1 MSQFELH
8 CDRKEHSVI
17 NLKRISPPP
26 GEVIFLLTKLQNIQN
41 KECERKYK
49 CKTYALQNTQKCSVQ
64 CCEDI
69 KEFCKKVRVH
79 ENK

>member
-17 NLKRISPPP
+17 NLKRISPP

-69 KEFCKKVRVH
+69 KEFFKKERVH